1 MQNPDLR
8 ASLSKL
14 PNYLIPQLLQMH
26 DETDGCVP
34 VCACVCV
41 SVCAL
46 IGLLCSGFNIKGFA
60 VHLLSSVFNFS
71 GEVKS
76 H

>member
-1 MQNPDLR
+1 MMKPT
-8 ASLSKL
+8 A
-14 PNYLIPQLLQMH
+14 
-26 DETDGCVP
+26 
-34 VCACVCV
+34 VCLYVRVC
-41 SVCAL
+41 VCAL

-60 VHLLSSVFNFS
+60 VHLLSSVFSFS